1 MIISFRSVASF
12 ILLAAVANAQTYCN
26 TPEFKSLES
35 WALDAREGVK
45 NEGLPA
51 IGTTCP
57 TDGSRQKVL
66 VIGVD
71 GFRADAAAMLPL
83 PNLRRLES
91 IGSYSYFA
99 HLQDTGSAVSGPGWA
114 SLMTGVEPTR
124 HKVDGNGDVTEI
136 DPQYPTFLKAVKDSF
151 PEKKVAAAATWD
163 EIIEM
168 IEHQDASTLD
178 GSLKA
183 EDDAEMVS
191 KALEFI
197 ESGTFDLV
205 FAAFDSV
212 DAAGHSQVREAHS
225 CFSVVESTP
234 LYFLIFDFRFIQGI

>member
-1 MIISFRSVASF
+1 MLIISFRGVASF
-12 ILLAAVANAQTYCN
+12 ILLAAVASAQTYCN

-35 WALDAREGVK
+35 WAMDSREGVK

-51 IGTTCP
+51 IDTACP
-57 TDGSRQKVL
+57 NNNNLRGGVTDGSRQKVL

-83 PNLRRLES
+83 PNLRRLEG
-91 IGSYSYFA
+91 IGSFSYFA

-114 SLMTGVEPTR
+114 SLMTGVEPSR
-124 HKVDGNGDVTEI
+124 HRVDGNGDVTDI

-151 PEKKVAAAATWD
+151 PEKRVAAAATWD

-168 IEHQDASTLD
+168 IEHQDATTLD

-212 DAAGHSQVREAHS
+212 DSAGHSQVREPHA
-225 CFSVVESTP
+225 
-234 LYFLIFDFRFIQGI
+234 FLFPGEKVPQM

>member
-1 MIISFRSVASF
+1 MMISFRSVASF

-26 TPEFKSLES
+26 TPEFASLES
-35 WALDAREGVK
+35 WAADLRQGVQ

-51 IGTTCP
+51 IDTACP

-83 PNLRRLES
+83 PNLRRLER
-91 IGSYSYFA
+91 IGSWSYWA
-99 HLQDTGSAVSGPGWA
+99 WLQESGSAVSGPGWA
-114 SLMTGVEPTR
+114 SLMTGVEPAR
-124 HKVDGNGDVTEI
+124 HKVDGNSDVKDI

-168 IEHQDASTLD
+168 IEHQDATTLD

-183 EDDAEMVS
+183 ADDAEMVS

-197 ESGTFDLV
+197 ESDTFDLV

-212 DAAGHSQVREAHS
+212 DLAGHSQVR
-225 CFSVVESTP
+225 
-234 LYFLIFDFRFIQGI
+234 

>member
-1 MIISFRSVASF
+1 MLIISFRSVASF
-12 ILLAAVANAQTYCN
+12 ILLAAVASAQTYCN

-35 WALDAREGVK
+35 WAMDSREGVK

-51 IGTTCP
+51 IDTACP
-57 TDGSRQKVL
+57 NNNNLRGGVTDGSRQKVL

-91 IGSYSYFA
+91 IGSFSYFA

-114 SLMTGVEPTR
+114 SLMTGVEPSR
-124 HKVDGNGDVTEI
+124 HRVDGNGDVTDI

-151 PEKKVAAAATWD
+151 PEKRVAAAATWD

-168 IEHQDASTLD
+168 IEHQDATTLD

-212 DAAGHSQVREAHS
+212 DSAGHSQVREPHA
-225 CFSVVESTP
+225 
-234 LYFLIFDFRFIQGI
+234 FLFPGEKVPQM